1 MRITLVDWI
10 MRIHLKFKLK
20 PETLF
25 KTIAIIDN
33 YTKSG
38 IIKKREYQLLG
49 ITSVYIACKYE

>member
-1 MRITLVDWI
+1 MRITLLDWI

-25 KTIAIIDN
+25 KAIYILDN

-38 IIKKREYQLLG
+38 KIIKKRQYQLLG
-49 ITSVYIACKYE
+49 ITSLYIACKY

>member
-1 MRITLVDWI
+1 MRITLLDWI

-25 KTIAIIDN
+25 KAIYILDN

-38 IIKKREYQLLG
+38 KIIKKR
-49 ITSVYIACKYE
+49 